1 MINKKMHLVD
11 DLYGKNIKQAPTRD
25 GYGNGLIELGEE
37 DRNVVVL
44 CADLTDS
51 TRSKYF
57 EDKFPDRFIEIGVA
71 EQNLVTVA
79 SGLAAVGKIPF
90 VASYATFCPGRCWE
104 QIRTT
109 ICYNDQN
116 VKIAG
121 AHAGISVGP
130 DGATHQALED
140 IALMRTLPNMV
151 VVVPCDANEAKKAT
165 IAVGKIK
172 KPAYVRFAR
181 DKTPVFT
188 TEKTPFELGKAEI
201 YKDGKDVTIIAC
213 GILVYQAL
221 LAAKELEKERI
232 EATVLNCHTVKPLD
246 GKTVINAARK
256 TGAVVTV
263 EEHQI
268 TGGLGGAVSE
278 YLSENYPAPLK
289 RVGIQDRYGESGAPN
304 ELLKKF
310 GLTYIDIIESVKS
323 VLRLRDEKR

>member
-1 MINKKMHLVD
+1 MISKNMHLAD
-11 DLYGKNIKQAPTRD
+11 DLFKDDIKQVPTRD
-25 GYGNGLIELGEE
+25 GYGNGLLELGGE

-44 CADLTDS
+44 SADLTDS

-57 EDKFPDRFIEIGVA
+57 GDKYPDRFIEIGVA

-90 VASYATFCPGRCWE
+90 VASYAAFCPGRCWE

-140 IALMRTLPNMV
+140 IALMRVLPNMMV
-151 VVVPCDANEAKKAT
+151 IVPCDANEAKKAT

-172 KPAYVRFAR
+172 KPAYLRLTR

-188 TEKTPFELGKAEI
+188 TKKTPFELGKAEI
-201 YKDGKDVTIIAC
+201 YKDGEDVAIIAC
-213 GILVYQAL
+213 GPLVYQAL
-221 LAAKELEKERI
+221 LAAEELTKEKI
-232 EATVLNCHTVKPLD
+232 EATVINCHTIKPLD
-246 GKTVINAARK
+246 GKTIMNVAKK

-263 EEHQI
+263 EEHQV
-268 TGGLGGAVSE
+268 TGGLGGAITE
-278 YLSENYPAPLK
+278 YLSENYPVPLK
-289 RVGIQDRYGESGAPN
+289 RVGIQDRYGESGTPN
-304 ELLKKF
+304 ELLKTF
-310 GLTYIDIIESVKS
+310 GLTRIDIMDSVKS
-323 VLRLRDEKR
+323 VLRLRDEKK

>member
-1 MINKKMHLVD
+1 MINEKMHLVE
-11 DLYGKNIKQAPTRD
+11 DLYREGIKQVPTRD
-25 GYGNGLIELGEE
+25 GYGLGIVELGER
-37 DRNVVVL
+37 DRNIVVL

-51 TRSKYF
+51 TRSSLFKDRF
-57 EDKFPDRFIEIGVA
+57 LERFIEIGVA

-90 VASYATFCPGRCWE
+90 VASYAVFCPGRCWE

-140 IALMRTLPNMV
+140 IAIMRVLPNMV
-151 VVVPCDANEAKKAT
+151 VVVPCDVNEAKKAT

-181 DKTPVFT
+181 EKTPVFT
-188 TEKTPFELGKAEI
+188 TEMTPFKLGKAEI
-201 YKDGKDVTIIAC
+201 YRNGKDVAIIAC
-213 GILVYQAL
+213 GSLVYQAL
-221 LAAKELEKERI
+221 LAARDLEKEKI
-232 EATVLNCHTVKPLD
+232 EAMIINCHTIKPLD
-246 GKTVINAARK
+246 TETIVKCARK

-268 TGGLGGAVSE
+268 IGGLGGAIAE
-278 YLSENYPAPLK
+278 CLSENYPVPMK
-289 RVGIQDRYGESGAPN
+289 RVGIMDSFGESGKPD
-304 ELLKKF
+304 ELLQKF
-310 GLTYIDIIESVKS
+310 GLTCANVVESAKH
-323 VLRLRDEKR
+323 VLGLKR

>member
-1 MINKKMHLVD
+1 MTNKKMYLID
-11 DLYGKNIKQAPTRD
+11 DLYGENIKQAPTRD
-25 GYGNGLIELGEE
+25 GYGNGLVALGEA

-57 EDKFPDRFIEIGVA
+57 ADKFPDRFIEIGVA
-71 EQNLVTVA
+71 EQNMVTVA

-109 ICYNDQN
+109 ICYNDRN

-140 IALMRTLPNMV
+140 IALMRALPNMV

-172 KPAYVRFAR
+172 KPAYVRFTR
-181 DKTPVFT
+181 EKTPLFT
-188 TEKTPFELGKAEI
+188 TEKTPFQLGKAEV
-201 YKDGKDVTIIAC
+201 YRDGKDVTIIAC
-213 GILVYQAL
+213 GSLVYQAL
-221 LAAKELEKERI
+221 LAAKELEKDGV
-232 EATVLNCHTVKPLD
+232 EATVINCHTIKPLD
-246 GKTVINAARK
+246 GKTIMKAVRQ

-268 TGGLGGAVSE
+268 TGGLGGAVAE
-278 YLSENYPAPLK
+278 YLSENYPVPLK
-289 RVGIQDRYGESGAPN
+289 RVGVQDRFGESGAPD

-310 GLTYIDIIESVKS
+310 GLTYTDIMESVKNA
-323 VLRLRDEKR
+323 LRLKNER

>member
-1 MINKKMHLVD
+1 MINEKMHLVE
-11 DLYGKNIKQAPTRD
+11 DLYRENIKQVPTRD
-25 GYGNGLIELGEE
+25 GYGHGIVELGEK
-37 DRNVVVL
+37 DKNVVVL

-51 TRSKYF
+51 TRSNLFK
-57 EDKFPDRFIEIGVA
+57 DRFPDRFIEIGVA

-79 SGLAAVGKIPF
+79 AGLAAVGKIPF

-116 VKIAG
+116 VKIVG

-140 IALMRTLPNMV
+140 IALMRVLPNMV

-232 EATVLNCHTVKPLD
+232 EATVMNCHTVKPLD
-246 GKTVINAARK
+246 GKTIINAVRK

-268 TGGLGGAVSE
+268 IGGLGGAVSE
-278 YLSENYPAPLK
+278 YLSENYPVPLK
-289 RVGIQDRYGESGAPN
+289 RVGIQDRFGESGTPN

-323 VLRLRDEKR
+323 VLRLSDAKR